1 LGRSKSQIVY
11 AGKSYEIIVN
21 FSLTRG
27 VSTCGSV
34 FAQTTKPKVAPAA
47 GQQAIK
53 ELADKIT
60 SNDAAV
66 RTAAVGELRRQMEH
80 PGNIMGPLSQQYLP
94 ALLKAG
100 LNQEAAD
107 FAMQAILTAPQ
118 DAGMLEG
125 LHKQR
130 IKALLAL
137 NRPEEALAEAK
148 SLYNVCTMN
157 QNNGS
162 RHL

>member
-1 LGRSKSQIVY
+1 MRLPLISASIM
-11 AGKSYEIIVN
+11 A
-21 FSLTRG
+21 LAL
-27 VSTCGSV
+27 CGSV
-34 FAQTTKPKVAPAA
+34 FAQTTKPKNVPSA

-53 ELADKIT
+53 ELADKIA

-66 RTAAVGELRRQMEH
+66 RTGAVEELRRQMEH

-107 FAMQAILTAPQ
+107 FAMQAILAAPQ

-137 NRPEEALAEAK
+137 NRPDEALSEAK

>member
-1 LGRSKSQIVY
+1 MKTNILVLLIATIMTRSI
-11 AGKSYEIIVN
+11 
-21 FSLTRG
+21 L
-27 VSTCGSV
+27 
-34 FAQTTKPKVAPAA
+34 AQTTKPLNAA
-47 GQQAIK
+47 QQTVK
-53 ELADKIT
+53 DLSDKIA
-60 SNDAAV
+60 SSDPAV
-66 RTAAVGELRRQMEH
+66 RTAAVGELRQQMDH
-80 PGNIMGPLSQQYLP
+80 PANIIGPLAQQYLP

-100 LNQEAAD
+100 RNQEAAD
-107 FAMQAILTAPQ
+107 FAMQAILAAPQ

-137 NRPEEALAEAK
+137 NRPDEAISEAK